1 MPRLQIMSSKNLFM
15 AFKNQEMKNFN
26 PVLFILFFFSTSL
39 LVNGQKSE
47 WRIPLKVGA
56 QFAVID
62 ENEKEIFPAEY
73 DDIRVYNDQKILL
86 LSKNGLWGV
95 YSFSGQKLLDHVMAK
110 VGSGYGQAIVEQVK
124 IANSGLSSKSNSGL
138 TAIND
143 FHANVKYY
151 VNPNKLLPSYKPYS
165 NQLYRGSENVY
176 TIPES
181 INNAFYVLNRD
192 RTVNVIDSTGK
203 EILPYAKKDIQII
216 NNQVFAAKENENFAL
231 FQRDKQVSPYAYSS
245 VVKTYNNGNFIVTK
259 NVKTPNIIKKFY
271 YFFNKECMVIDSSEH
286 YPDSYEEKY
295 IIMNHEKGFVLY
307 TSDGKKIFNNQEY
320 KGSLFNLGSQIYI
333 TTSQNYKKG
342 IMTLSGEEIIKPR
355 CEITNH
361 YGAKMISVWCDE
373 KVIIRDSL
381 MNEIFTIENAE
392 DCTPIVS
399 KQLYII
405 GYKDQW
411 RRKYGVVDENKN
423 VIIELKWTSITWANC
438 NDLLYMENDS
448 IRAIGSLGKRNLVV
462 SLPKEWRLTIYPNC
476 TYITANHNEGLFKT
490 YDMQGKE
497 LMSGNQK
504 ESIEN
509 QKYGPHK
516 YKIVGESKSYVL
528 EDKNKVRVLNETFQE
543 ILAIKDGNNE
553 SIYICQF
560 SQKNHPTTKTLN
572 NNLKVITPPG
582 YSVPA
587 SWQHYN
593 KNNPGTLIVVNDADG
608 TAKSYTPR
616 IGICDFKGQ
625 WLVKPFKGAVKHVE
639 NGVFVLTD
647 YDQRKLR
654 IVDPSGNR
662 TSNED
667 FDDVEMGGGSDFFQ
681 NRMLVGKMLD
691 SDYSKKL
698 KALNLDNIDPK
709 TLTEEQTDVLM
720 EKIKALGMPKMIYG
734 YLNSKGKEVLPL
746 QYVAAQPFPMQGIKT
761 QVAIERKGKTYSQ
774 IIDTSGRVFLEL
786 ELDELESFDQK
797 DTTMYKGNKDG
808 LWGIVTPKGASL
820 TPFQFDEIYRLGGDS
835 FYASQGE
842 SRYLI
847 NSEFKVLDLGKW
859 YNVRHSYTNGFFN
872 VKFINKDLKS
882 PYTFTFYSDDL
893 NTLGSVVGVDISDSF
908 NGSKL
913 PKGYVMVKTDFQNK
927 SDYIYDIVRQ
937 KKVQR

>member
-1 MPRLQIMSSKNLFM
+1 
-15 AFKNQEMKNFN
+15 MKNFN
-26 PVLFILFFFSTSL
+26 HLLFVLFVLSSL
-39 LVNGQKSE
+39 NVIGQKSE
-47 WRIPLKVGA
+47 WRIPLKVVDKYG
-56 QFAVID
+56 VID
-62 ENEKEIFPAEY
+62 ENEKEIFPVEY
-73 DDIRVYNDQKILL
+73 DDIKLYNDQKILL

-110 VGSGYGQAIVEQVK
+110 VGSGYGQSIVERVK
-124 IANSGLSSKSNSGL
+124 ITNSGLSSKSNSGL
-138 TAIND
+138 IAIND

-151 VNPNKLLPSYKPYS
+151 VNPNKLLPTYKPYG
-165 NQLYRGSENVY
+165 NQLYRGSENIY

-192 RTVNVIDSTGK
+192 RTVNLIDSTGK
-203 EILPYAKKDIQII
+203 EILPSSKKDIQII
-216 NNQVFAAKENENFAL
+216 SNQVFVAKENENFAL
-231 FQRDKQVSPYAYSS
+231 FKREKQVSPYEYSS
-245 VVKTYNNGNFIVTK
+245 VFKIYDNGNFIVTK
-259 NVKTPNIIKKFY
+259 NVKTSNIIKKFY

-295 IIMNHEKGFVLY
+295 LIMNHEKGFVLY

-342 IMTLSGEEIIKPR
+342 IMTLSGEEIIKPH

-373 KVIIRDSL
+373 NVVMRDSL
-381 MNEIFTIENAE
+381 LNEIFTIENAE

-399 KQLYII
+399 KQMYII

-423 VIIELKWTSITWANC
+423 VIIEPKWTSITWANC

-448 IRAIGSLGKRNLVV
+448 IRAMGSLDKRNLVV
-462 SLPKEWRLTIYPNC
+462 SLPKEWRFSIYPNC
-476 TYITANHNEGLFKT
+476 MNITATHNEGLFKI

-497 LMSGNQK
+497 LKSGNQK
-504 ESIEN
+504 ESTEN
-509 QKYGPHK
+509 QKHGPHK
-516 YKIVGESKSYVL
+516 YKIVSDSKSYGL

-560 SQKNHPTTKTLN
+560 AQRNHPTTKTLN
-572 NNLKVITPPG
+572 NDLKVITPPG

-608 TAKSYTPR
+608 IAKSYTPR

-625 WLVKPFKGAVKHVE
+625 WLVKPFKGTIKYVE
-639 NGVFVLTD
+639 KDVFVLTD
-647 YDQRKLR
+647 HDHRKLR

-681 NRMLVGKMLD
+681 NRMLVSKILD
-691 SDYSKKL
+691 PDFSKKME
-698 KALNLDNIDPK
+698 ALNLDIIDPK
-709 TLTEEQTDVLM
+709 ALTEEQTDVLM
-720 EKIKALGMPKMIYG
+720 EKIKTLGKPKMIYG

-746 QYVAAQPFPMQGIKT
+746 QFVAAKPFPMQGIKT
-761 QVAIERKGKTYSQ
+761 QVATERNGKTYSQ
-774 IIDTSGRVFLEL
+774 IIDTSGKVFLEL
-786 ELDELESFDQK
+786 EFDELESFDEK
-797 DTTMYKGNKDG
+797 DTTFYKASKGG

-842 SRYLI
+842 NRTLI
-847 NSEFKVLDLGKW
+847 NSKFKILDLGKW
-859 YNVRHSYTNGFFN
+859 YNVHQGYTNGFFH

-882 PYTFTFYSDDL
+882 PNTFTFYSDDL